1 MRYLTFTYY
10 KRANGQIDEVMAVAK
25 NLKARDW
32 QMANVLLDFRDQK
45 VLKCS
50 IEGTKGSMDWD
61 VVVSY
66 FYPHYTNIIE
76 RLFAENGHELPKEP
90 EPQPTEADTPV

>member
-10 KRANGQIDEVMAVAK
+10 KRANGQIDEVMAVTK

-50 IEGTKGSMDWD
+50 IEGTKGSTDWD

-90 EPQPTEADTPV
+90 ESQPTEADPS